1 MSGTGRRDVI
11 EVRGL
16 SKRYGDTVAV
26 DGLTF
31 EVRPGVVTGFLGPN
45 GAGKSTTMR
54 LILGLDRPTGGT
66 ATVNGRPYRDLPAPM
81 REVGALLDAKAVH
94 GGRTAH
100 RHLTWLA
107 RAGGIRRSRVDEVL
121 GQVGLA
127 DAAGRKV
134 RGFSLGMAQRLG
146 LAAALLGDPPTL
158 LLDEPVNGL
167 DPDGIRQVRVLLQD
181 LAAEGR
187 TVLVSSHLMAEM
199 EETAEH
205 VLVIGRGRL
214 IADTSVAEMTRQ
226 AVGGPVRVVSPRAAE
241 LATELSPMLEQVGG
255 RVEPGAG
262 GVLDVRGLDAA
273 TIGDTAAAAGI
284 PLHELTPRRSTLET
298 AFLDLV
304 GDKGLKMVREEAT
317 A

>member
-1 MSGTGRRDVI
+1 MS
-11 EVRGL
+11 
-16 SKRYGDTVAV
+16 
-26 DGLTF
+26 
-31 EVRPGVVTGFLGPN
+31 
-45 GAGKSTTMR
+45 
-54 LILGLDRPTGGT
+54 
-66 ATVNGRPYRDLPAPM
+66 
-81 REVGALLDAKAVH
+81 
-94 GGRTAH
+94 
-100 RHLTWLA
+100 
-107 RAGGIRRSRVDEVL
+107 
-121 GQVGLA
+121 
-127 DAAGRKV
+127 
-134 RGFSLGMAQRLG
+134 QRLG

-214 IADTSVAEMTRQ
+214 VADTTVAELTRR
-226 AVGGPVRVVSPRAAE
+226 AGGGSVRVVSPRAAE
-241 LATELSPMLEQVGG
+241 LAGVLARAGAAVTAGAV
-255 RVEPGAG
+255 VTAGAG
-262 GVLDVRGLDAA
+262 GVLDVRGLTAA
-273 TIGDTAAAAGI
+273 AVGDTAAAAGI

-304 GDKGLKMVREEAT
+304 GDQGFEMVREEAR

>member
-1 MSGTGRRDVI
+1 M
-11 EVRGL
+11 RGL
-16 SKRYGDTVAV
+16 SKRYGATVAV
-26 DGLTF
+26 AGISF

-54 LILGLDRPTGGT
+54 LIVGLDRPTAGS
-66 ATVNGRPYRDLPAPM
+66 ATVNGRPYQQLPAPM

-100 RHLTWLA
+100 RHLSWLA

-127 DAAGRKV
+127 DMAGRKV
-134 RGFSLGMAQRLG
+134 GGFSLGMSQRLG

-214 IADTSVAEMTRQ
+214 VADTSVAELTRR
-226 AVGGPVRVVSPRAAE
+226 AGGGSVRVVSPRAAE
-241 LATELSPMLEQVGG
+241 LAAALAAAGG
-255 RVEPGAG
+255 LVADGAA
-262 GVLDVRGLDAA
+262 GVLDVRGLAA
-273 TIGDTAAAAGI
+273 AAIGETAAAAGI

-298 AFLDLV
+298 AFFDLV
-304 GDKGLKMVREEAT
+304 GDQGLETVREEAP

>member
-1 MSGTGRRDVI
+1 M
-11 EVRGL
+11 RGL
-16 SKRYGDTVAV
+16 SKRYGATVAV
-26 DGLTF
+26 AGISF

-54 LILGLDRPTGGT
+54 LIVGLDRPTAGS
-66 ATVNGRPYRDLPAPM
+66 ATVNGRPYQQLPAPM
-81 REVGALLDAKAVH
+81 REVGALLDATAVH

-127 DAAGRKV
+127 DMAGRKV
-134 RGFSLGMAQRLG
+134 GGFSLGMSQRLG

-214 IADTSVAEMTRQ
+214 VADTSVAELTRR
-226 AVGGPVRVVSPRAAE
+226 AGGGSVRVVSPRAAE
-241 LATELSPMLEQVGG
+241 LAAALAAAGG
-255 RVEPGAG
+255 LVADGAA
-262 GVLDVRGLDAA
+262 GVLDVRGLAA
-273 TIGDTAAAAGI
+273 AAIGETAAAAGI

-298 AFLDLV
+298 AFFDLV
-304 GDKGLKMVREEAT
+304 GDQGLETVREEAP